1 MENKWK
7 ENEIEIKHNTCF
19 QKLRLKD
26 DNSETFFIQKKT
38 IKKWLWNWNKRISQE
53 IEKLIHEKDKLIK
66 NNKLTT
72 IFLMF

>member
-26 DNSETFFIQKKT
+26 DNSATFFIQKKPL
-38 IKKWLWNWNKRISQE
+38 KNDCE
-53 IEKLIHEKDKLIK
+53 IETKESLKK
-66 NNKLTT
+66 
-72 IFLMF
+72 